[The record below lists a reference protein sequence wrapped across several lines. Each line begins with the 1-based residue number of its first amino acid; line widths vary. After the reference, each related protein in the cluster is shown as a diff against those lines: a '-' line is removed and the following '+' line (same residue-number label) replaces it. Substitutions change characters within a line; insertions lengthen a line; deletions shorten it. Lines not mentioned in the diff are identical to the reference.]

1 VAHRLDTVT
10 ERIHTLLAA
19 PQEGPGAPTR
29 DPLEATLTE
38 GYAAALE
45 LDGERM
51 RLERRIGQ
59 LTAKL
64 AEGGLNRPTEL
75 RHLIARL
82 DAAEEDLAELRDLLA
97 KLRSRATKAA

>member
-10 ERIHTLLAA
+10 ERIRTLLAA
-19 PQEGPGAPTR
+19 PQEGSGAPAR

-51 RLERRIGQ
+51 RLERRIEE

-64 AEGGLNRPTEL
+64 AEGGVNRPQEL
-75 RHLIARL
+75 RKLIGRL
-82 DAAEEDLAELRDLLA
+82 DTAEEDLAELRDLLA
-97 KLRSRATKAA
+97 ELRSRATRAA

>member
-10 ERIHTLLAA
+10 ERIRTLLAA
-19 PQEGPGAPTR
+19 PQEGPGAPAR
-29 DPLEATLTE
+29 DSLEATLTE

-51 RLERRIGQ
+51 RLERRIEA

-64 AEGGLNRPTEL
+64 AEGGLNRPKEL
-75 RHLIARL
+75 RKLIARV
-82 DAAEEDLAELRDLLA
+82 DAAEGDLAEFRDLLA

>member
-10 ERIHTLLAA
+10 ERILTLLAA
-19 PQEGPGAPTR
+19 PQEGPGAPAR
-29 DPLEATLTE
+29 DRLEATLTE

-45 LDGERM
+45 VDGERM
-51 RLERRIGQ
+51 RLERRIEQ

-64 AEGGLNRPTEL
+64 AEGGLNRPKEL
-75 RHLIARL
+75 RKLIARH